1 MFCFQGP
8 PPPPAGKALLNF
20 DGTEPGELRCGEGDT
35 VVLQRRGDEL
45 WYHGLLPAGFV
56 QSVRPLPPAPP
67 QGKALYDFEMK
78 DRDQDKDCL
87 SFSKVRWVLM
97 QPSPDHSPSR
107 EPG

>member
-20 DGTEPGELRCGEGDT
+20 EGTEPGELRCGEGDA

-67 QGKALYDFEMK
+67 QGKALQLPCLKAPCALALVLGQWQAEKDF
-78 DRDQDKDCL
+78 L
-87 SFSKVRWVLM
+87 
-97 QPSPDHSPSR
+97 
-107 EPG
+107 